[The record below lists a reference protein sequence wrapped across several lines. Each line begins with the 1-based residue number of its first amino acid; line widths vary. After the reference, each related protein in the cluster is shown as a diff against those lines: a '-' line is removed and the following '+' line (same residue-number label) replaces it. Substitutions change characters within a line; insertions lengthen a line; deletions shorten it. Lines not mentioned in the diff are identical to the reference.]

1 MEPAN
6 AGTQPTPAEQD
17 AERAIFNSKGRTMTD
32 LPEGWVPLS
41 RFDSKDRGRTE
52 GHSPEYKQLVSAVKD
67 GELRGLQDP
76 KSRRYYVPQEDAE
89 RLLVSKAA
97 RTVEKPLPL
106 KDLQYESVC
115 ESLADIASGI
125 GFVVQLLGRL
135 ANAAESIATQPKK
148 DEFSDFV
155 SH

>member
-1 MEPAN
+1 
-6 AGTQPTPAEQD
+6 
-17 AERAIFNSKGRTMTD
+17 MTD

-52 GHSPEYKQLVSAVKD
+52 GHSPEYKQLVAAVKD

-76 KSRRYYVPQEDAE
+76 KSRRYYVPQEDAA
-89 RLLVSKAA
+89 RLLVTKAA
-97 RTVEKPLPL
+97 KTAEKPSPPKGSPL
-106 KDLQYESVC
+106 EEAGDIERILIIGGW
-115 ESLADIASGI
+115 LAQICSM
-125 GFVVQLLGRL
+125 LERL

>member
-1 MEPAN
+1 VEPRQQGRTN
-6 AGTQPTPAEQD
+6 QPAEQD
-17 AERAIFNSKGRTMTD
+17 AERASSTAKEHDMTD

-52 GHSPEYKQLVSAVKD
+52 GHSPEYKQLVAAVKD

-76 KSRRYYVPQEDAE
+76 KSRRYYVPQEDAA
-89 RLLVSKAA
+89 RLLVSKSAKA
-97 RTVEKPLPL
+97 EKPSPPKDSPL
-106 KDLQYESVC
+106 EEVC
-115 ESLADIASGI
+115 DSLKSIDGWLHQICSM
-125 GFVVQLLGRL
+125 LERL